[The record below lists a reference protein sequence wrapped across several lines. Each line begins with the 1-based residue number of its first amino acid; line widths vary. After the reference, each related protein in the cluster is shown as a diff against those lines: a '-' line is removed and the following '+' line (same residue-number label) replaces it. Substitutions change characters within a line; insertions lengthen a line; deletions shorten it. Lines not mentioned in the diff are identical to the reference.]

1 MDKPKLTQAEALQI
15 INSLPDNP
23 QWKQKILSTDRVM
36 VLAIRGYYKKTM
48 GNPVQNDRNI
58 YDDAEFVITP
68 DGFATF
74 NANTDP
80 SVTRKGV
87 AVLKPGVWRYK
98 KGKHKIKSPNGYP
111 AFVQAE
117 KVTVIRDQQG
127 EDTGMFGIN
136 LHKGSYNSTSSLG
149 CQTTYPDQW
158 DAYKTLVYSEL
169 DKYGQKDFPYILIE
183 W

>member
-15 INSLPDNP
+15 LNSLP
-23 QWKQKILSTDRVM
+23 QEWQEKIKATDHVK
-36 VLAIRGYYKKTM
+36 VIGIRGYYKKTM
-48 GNPVQNDRNI
+48 GNPVKNDRNI
-58 YDDAEFVITP
+58 YDDALFVISP
-68 DGFATF
+68 EIFASF

-98 KGKHKIKSPNGYP
+98 KGKHKINSPSGYP

-127 EDTGMFGIN
+127 EDTGWFGIN
-136 LHKGSYNSTSSLG
+136 HHKGGYSTTSSLG
-149 CQTTYPDQW
+149 CQTTYPTQW
-158 DAYKTLVYSEL
+158 EAHRALVYSEL
-169 DKYGQKDFPYILIE
+169 DKYGQKDFPYILLE